1 MNAWY
6 MQTGPYGETALASF
20 TTLSRNIGGLPFP
33 VRLNLPQKN
42 AVVSA
47 VYSGIAKNRPN
58 STLIQMNSLYPYESV
73 SLAERSIIPPD
84 FASASD
90 GAALITDETEPFCLL
105 LCGED
110 HVRIRAWRSGL
121 DPLDAY
127 RSADAI
133 DELLNAQL
141 HFAFHPK
148 LGFLNQDPLNI
159 GTGLRAT
166 VLLHLPALCKSG
178 AIAALASTAGKLGFS
193 LKGAYGNGIAVP
205 GDVFA
210 LENTVTM
217 GLSETQALSNL
228 KSLCLQLAN
237 KERDTAEAT
246 LEDPAALDR
255 IHRAA
260 ALLTSATLLTAAET
274 LDLLSS
280 VRMGALYGV
289 VSADVQKLNALFAT
303 VQPATVNCA
312 AGRKLSA
319 PERDALR
326 AKMVKQTLSATTAKT
341 D

>member
-6 MQTGPYGETALASF
+6 QQTGPYGETALASF
-20 TTLSRNIGGLPFP
+20 ATLSRNIGGLPFP

-42 AVVSA
+42 AVASA
-47 VYSGIAKNRPN
+47 VYAGISERLAHGAL
-58 STLIQMNSLYPYESV
+58 THMNSLYPYEAV

-84 FASASD
+84 FAAAPD
-90 GAALITDETEPFCLL
+90 GAALITDEAQPVCIL

-110 HVRIRAWRSGL
+110 HVRIRAWHSGL
-121 DPLDAY
+121 DPAGAY
-127 RSADAI
+127 KTADAI
-133 DELLNAQL
+133 DDILNAQL

-148 LGFLNQDPLNI
+148 LGYLNQDPLNV
-159 GTGLRAT
+159 GTGLRAA

-217 GLSETQALSNL
+217 GLSEEQAISNL
-228 KSLCLQLAN
+228 KSLCLQMAN
-237 KERDTAEAT
+237 KERDAAEAM

-289 VSADVQKLNALFAT
+289 VNADVQKLNALFAT
-303 VQPATVNCA
+303 VQPAS
-312 AGRKLSA
+312 GRK
-319 PERDALR
+319 R
-326 AKMVKQTLSATTAKT
+326 
-341 D
+341 